1 MQISQRCTVTLKKKS
16 SFYVMLV
23 FNMNTH
29 LTPQLL
35 QFFYRNFPFIVGKCN
50 LTRSGK
56 HMPNAGQWLGLH
68 LTEGHHKR
76 NGVELLA
83 ARIDLIT
90 REPNIVFM
98 GKESLALP
106 QKHIKILMED
116 SILVQ
121 YCRARSRSVD
131 IFVGWIV
138 LLIVVH
144 LKWPWIQCVS

>member
-1 MQISQRCTVTLKKKS
+1 M
-16 SFYVMLV
+16 
-23 FNMNTH
+23 
-29 LTPQLL
+29 
-35 QFFYRNFPFIVGKCN
+35 
-50 LTRSGK
+50 
-56 HMPNAGQWLGLH
+56 
-68 LTEGHHKR
+68 
-76 NGVELLA
+76 ELLA

-144 LKWPWIQCVS
+144 LEVTMNSVC